1 MKYANDC
8 LYFTLQWNFVFKSV
22 SAFVTRVSSLYLDQ
36 VNTGSVA
43 GDLESGTPVPQEVPE
58 NVQVTI
64 KKDFK
69 ITLEVSCIMILNFI
83 FERDPI

>member
-1 MKYANDC
+1 MIVYILHYNGIVC
-8 LYFTLQWNFVFKSV
+8 LNLFRLLLPEFP
-22 SAFVTRVSSLYLDQ
+22 LYLDQ

-69 ITLEVSCIMILNFI
+69 ITLEVSCIMILNII